1 MVTSLT
7 TMEGFP
13 ACPKCSNYESRVA
26 DGMVAKGFDITS
38 IITLLLPILL
48 QTLQGCGKKTPAE
61 QAARLVANRTSV
73 AARVRATN
81 VVMEQNLGLSGRG
94 VAALVDTVLANM
106 NDADDMEAL
115 IVEMQNAASF
125 EMM

>member
-1 MVTSLT
+1 MANDNG
-7 TMEGFP
+7 EAFP
-13 ACPKCSNYESRVA
+13 SCPKCSSYEARVQ
-26 DGMVAKGFDITS
+26 DGMTAKGFDITS

-48 QTLQGCGKKTPAE
+48 ETIQGCGKKTPAE

-73 AARVRATN
+73 AARLRATN
-81 VVMEQNLGLSGRG
+81 VVRAQNIGLSGKAT
-94 VAALVDTVLANM
+94 AALVDTVLANM

-125 EMM
+125 EML